1 MLHCGTQITNV
12 SDVKQQKDL
21 QNEKAVKNYDIYKK
35 NYFRTSL
42 LSSYLASF
50 TSIIMK
56 LF

>member
-21 QNEKAVKNYDIYKK
+21 QNEKAVKTMIFTKK
-35 NYFRTSL
+35 IYFRTSL

>member
-21 QNEKAVKNYDIYKK
+21 HEKAVKMIFTIFF
-35 NYFRTSL
+35 YFRTSL

-56 LF
+56 LLN